1 LRDRIFGEVV
11 ARSRF
16 CGWLRDRVFVVGW
29 AIVFLWL
36 VEAIALLRGMSGRSL
51 FW

>member
-1 LRDRIFGEVV
+1 MFFVSGCAIAFLVR
-11 ARSRF
+11 
-16 CGWLRDRVFVVGW
+16 WLRDRVFVVGW